1 MISNLISALKRKQ
14 FFFWSGAI
22 KHNRLRQ
29 RLTVV
34 PWPEQA
40 NFAGMQIPTVLSNC
54 EIKNRNSPTRISV
67 CTLAIYIF
75 LFLLDFW
82 LVSFRKH
89 WYHQYQCECC
99 LFWKDSFFFHL
110 KHVNKRFAMSHS
122 KSKKNAWP
130 TILPILVPFCLSHTC
145 NQNRLISNNLGEDVP
160 NKKRLLSGN
169 FIGKTSRSHDFQT
182 SIKNTAWSTSNIDKK
197 MWNHKS

>member
-1 MISNLISALKRKQ
+1 MQACRSPRFYRTARSRTEIVQQEYLSAHSRFIFFYFYSTFGWYRSGNIGTISTNVSAACFEKIR
-14 FFFWSGAI
+14 
-22 KHNRLRQ
+22 
-29 RLTVV
+29 
-34 PWPEQA
+34 
-40 NFAGMQIPTVLSNC
+40 
-54 EIKNRNSPTRISV
+54 
-67 CTLAIYIF
+67 
-75 LFLLDFW
+75 
-82 LVSFRKH
+82 
-89 WYHQYQCECC
+89 
-99 LFWKDSFFFHL
+99 FFFHL

-197 MWNHKS
+197 M